1 MQKAFNMVFDYWA
14 TLSPTPILPP
24 SLYDGMKYIL
34 DISKGFIRDTGPF
47 FLIPIIL
54 GNLSKPRNIFHTWT
68 WVSISLWDILYRDL
82 AFWNFGI
89 SYLDY
94 LSKSLGLLPTW
105 WTLASG
111 PLFVRTFLLGLCDRT
126 GRPSIGQRKYS
137 SRGSPLPTRWV
148 RAPLLDWLSICLV
161 IYSSFAPGGAGPAES
176 LLSSY
181 DLSGHG
187 AHRAFKWVGNRESI
201 HHISFFYLGKFIYL
215 GWNLGSSFFI
225 IWKAYIWKSY
235 WGTCLETCCLV
246 ASI

>member
-1 MQKAFNMVFDYWA
+1 MAWNIYWISLRGLYGILA
-14 TLSPTPILPP
+14 LSF
-24 SLYDGMKYIL
+24 LYLLYWETSRNLGIF
-34 DISKGFIRDTGPF
+34 S
-47 FLIPIIL
+47 IL
-54 GNLSKPRNIFHTWT
+54 GLGCPYLFGIFYIWTWLSGTLGFPTWT
-68 WVSISLWDILYRDL
+68 TCPNPWDFCLL
-82 AFWNFGI
+82 GEHWH
-89 SYLDY
+89 LDF
-94 LSKSLGLLPTW
+94 LSE
-105 WTLASG
+105 
-111 PLFVRTFLLGLCDRT
+111 LFFFYGLCDRT

-187 AHRAFKWVGNRESI
+187 AHRAFKWIGNRESI

-225 IWKAYIWKSY
+225 IWKAY
-235 WGTCLETCCLV
+235 LEILLGNLSWNLLSCGEHLIL
-246 ASI
+246 APPLIHGLGIYP